1 MSTSSEGSGDHNLEG
16 LDRIDSLADS
26 GDEAA
31 ASGLPRTQATLPA
44 TATSAAAGIDDNDDN
59 DIDQNDNSTK
69 RPLMTHTK
77 DGKLLS
83 EKKRRRLEKN
93 RLSARECRR
102 RKKQSAENVQREIVV
117 LESENLRLRLQLQI
131 GEEAEDSLHREQ
143 AKLTEDMDALLKSGA
158 SEAEIYATIE
168 EFKEKF
174 ADYGRDRRS
183 AIEFHLRNIERLLMP
198 TKTTTFVMRAIQG
211 GDSSEVVA
219 GNDDKPPA
227 PAAAAAAAAESAA
240 SPVSTPS
247 VASDKSTEP
256 AQDSKEPDPSLEPK
270 ELFQYLVNYL
280 EVNPAQAAALKDS
293 RLIAQEM
300 DGCLEKALAVL
311 AELRTRLAQTGE
323 DLETEFTNV
332 RSILSPT
339 QAAKFLVWVA
349 NNSACIHMLNELWD
363 RVYPAQ
369 DGADTAAGGNGEIL

>member
-1 MSTSSEGSGDHNLEG
+1 MSISSEESGDHNQEG
-16 LDRIDSLADS
+16 LERIDSLADS
-26 GDEAA
+26 GDEAPG
-31 ASGLPRTQATLPA
+31 SGLPTTAALPA
-44 TATSAAAGIDDNDDN
+44 AAAAVAAGNDDSDND
-59 DIDQNDNSTK
+59 QNGNSTK

-211 GDSSEVVA
+211 GDEDSEVA
-219 GNDDKPPA
+219 NDKGD
-227 PAAAAAAAAESAA
+227 AA
-240 SPVSTPS
+240 VSTPS

-256 AQDSKEPDPSLEPK
+256 APDVTEPDPSLEPK
-270 ELFQYLVNYL
+270 ELFQYLVNHL

-369 DGADTAAGGNGEIL
+369 DGADTTAAAADGNGETV